1 MTKSTIASIIIG
13 VILFSMIV
21 VGMTVPAANLASNYD
36 VGYNSSYQDTYNQVN
51 TISGYT
57 NSTYKAF
64 QESNVEET
72 TFGVSKV
79 QAAFGAVGLIFKMPT
94 IIYGIMSNLAIDLQL
109 PVWFIGGMFTIII
122 LILTFTLVSVFIQR
136 FI

>member
-1 MTKSTIASIIIG
+1 MTKSTIAAIVIG

-21 VGMTVPAANLASNYD
+21 VGMTVPAANLATNYD
-36 VGYNSSYQDTYNQVN
+36 VGYNSSYQDTYNKVN
-51 TISGYT
+51 TISGFT

-64 QESNVEET
+64 EESKVEET

-79 QAAFGAVGLIFKMPT
+79 QAAFGAVGLIFKIP
-94 IIYGIMSNLAIDLQL
+94 GIVYDILSNLSIDLQL
-109 PVWFIGGMFTIII
+109 PIWFVGGMFTIII
-122 LILTFTLVSVFIQR
+122 LMLMFILVSVFIQR